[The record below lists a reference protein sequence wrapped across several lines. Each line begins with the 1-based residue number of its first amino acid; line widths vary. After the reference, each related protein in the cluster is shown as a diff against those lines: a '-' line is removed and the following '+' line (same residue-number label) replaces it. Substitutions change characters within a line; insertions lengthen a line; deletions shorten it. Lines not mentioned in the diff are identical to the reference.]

1 MVQLHC
7 KEDVEKFI
15 DDHTADDKLLFLM
28 WGSTTGD
35 HANSDQ
41 IVEEDG

>member
-28 WGSTTGD
+28 WGSN